1 MPEKMM
7 ELTGADGFTFTA
19 LHVEA
24 TGARKGG
31 LVLIQE
37 IFGINSY
44 MAEAARK
51 FAKAGFEVVVPSM
64 FDRQEKGFVRE
75 GHDAEALSAGGGH
88 ARANGLDNAMNDI
101 AACIDFLEGPVFIS
115 GYCYGGSMA
124 YMAACNLDGL
134 SAASCYYGSLV
145 PGAKGMEPRCPTIAH
160 FGRKDG
166 FIPIEG
172 VEAFAAA
179 RHDVPVYI
187 YEAGHGFAREAS
199 DDYDAAADALAWQR
213 TMDLF
218 DQALI
223 R

>member
-1 MPEKMM
+1 MSEKMM

-31 LVLIQE
+31 LILIQE
-37 IFGINSY
+37 IFGLNSF
-44 MAEAARK
+44 MADAARK
-51 FAKAGFEVVVPSM
+51 FAKAGFEVIAPSM

-75 GHDAEALSAGGGH
+75 GHDADAIGAGGGH
-88 ARANGLDNAMNDI
+88 ARANGLENAMSDI
-101 AACIDFLEGPVFIS
+101 AACIAALEGPVFIS

-124 YMAACNLDGL
+124 YLAACHLDGL
-134 SAASCYYGSLV
+134 SAASCYYGSLL
-145 PGAKGMEPRCPTIAH
+145 PASKDLAPRCPTIAH
-160 FGRKDG
+160 FGRQDG
-166 FIPIEG
+166 FIPMDG

-179 RHDVPVYI
+179 RHDVPTHV
-187 YEAGHGFAREAS
+187 YEAGHGFAREGS
-199 DDYDAAADALAWQR
+199 EDYAAAADALAWKR

-218 DQALI
+218 NQAFI